1 MQSRKFDRPA
11 YTLISKVLTVT
22 ALIAVSPFCAIACVP
37 LLCFLVP
44 VAFMA
49 IPFVVVAFFGETK
62 EIAPMYSVRVMQPA
76 RLAA

>member
-1 MQSRKFDRPA
+1 MQSTTFERPA

-37 LLCFLVP
+37 LLCFLIP

-62 EIAPMYSVRVMQPA
+62 EIATVQPLRALQPA
-76 RLAA
+76 RMAA

>member
-1 MQSRKFDRPA
+1 MQSRKSDSPA

-37 LLCFLVP
+37 LLCFLIP

-49 IPFVVVAFFGETK
+49 MPFMVVAFFGETR
-62 EIAPMYSVRVMQPA
+62 EIAPAQPLRVLQPA